1 MNTNASAPIAI
12 SKEIP
17 SFDLSPN
24 VRRIAFDEEALVVAS
39 QLADEFRVEAAQRD
53 RERRLRPARFGD
65 CWLNGVQSAPSR
77 RDLRRHMARCRD
89 FANAR
94 GAVRAADSTEGPKA

>member
-12 SKEIP
+12 SNEIP

-53 RERRLRPARFGD
+53 RERRLPADERRG
-65 CWLNGVQSAPSR
+65 LLAGRRQSAPSR